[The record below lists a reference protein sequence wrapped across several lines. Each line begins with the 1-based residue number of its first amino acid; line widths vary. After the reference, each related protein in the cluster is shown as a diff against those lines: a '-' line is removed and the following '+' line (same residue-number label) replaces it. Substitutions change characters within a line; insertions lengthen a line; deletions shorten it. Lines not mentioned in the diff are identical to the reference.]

1 METLS
6 IPASAW
12 FSGGAIPPP
21 PNARLSPP
29 YLLRK
34 LPGRNSGR
42 LSAFNAASRSVSELV
57 GEDVLQMFLKDR
69 EENGDFISKVSDR
82 LWLRDV
88 LESIDLNSNG
98 GSSAIGLEDNQER
111 LVDGAEDDD
120 ESGFLKLKPT
130 QEWIA
135 GEGESAPMNRKALAK
150 ALRDDSERRKKLN
163 FLKYEALKREL
174 MYLSIVIGTGCSGYC
189 LLALSP
195 QAAVSYGV
203 GVLFSCLYLQLLY
216 GYADGVTREDVPTI
230 FLKKKTKKIG
240 IRSEDLEDFVKRTIR
255 GSGMALSSPRLV
267 IPAAIYALWI
277 LSHKY
282 FQNDLFDFQFQP
294 WLVCLYTKPQLWFK
308 CTETTKIFNSFSQ
321 TTCDLLELRRSLTFR
336 VRLVHGLRQKQKL
349 DSSAKTYS

>member
-6 IPASAW
+6 IPAAAW
-12 FSGGAIPPP
+12 SSSGAITPPP
-21 PNARLSPP
+21 HSRLSPP
-29 YLLRK
+29 YLTRK
-34 LPGRNSGR
+34 PSRKSSRR
-42 LSAFNAASRSVSELV
+42 LSAFNAASRSSVSEVV

-82 LWLRDV
+82 LWLREV
-88 LESIDLNSNG
+88 LQSIDLNSNG
-98 GSSAIGLEDNQER
+98 ASSSAVVGLEEDNQAER
-111 LVDGAEDDD
+111 LVDGADYDEDE

-130 QEWIA
+130 QEWIV
-135 GEGESAPMNRKALAK
+135 GESDSAPMNRKALAK

-216 GYADGVTREDVPTI
+216 GYADGVSREDVPNI

-282 FQNDLFDFQFQP
+282 FQNDLFDFQIVPAMVGLFVYKAAA
-294 WLVCLYTKPQLWFK
+294 LVQVYRDNQDLQF
-308 CTETTKIFNSFSQ
+308 IFPD
-321 TTCDLLELRRSLTFR
+321 DL
-336 VRLVHGLRQKQKL
+336 
-349 DSSAKTYS
+349 

>member
-1 METLS
+1 ISLLLKPEARPHMETLS

-34 LPGRNSGR
+34 PPGRNSRR
-42 LSAFNAASRSVSELV
+42 LAAFNAASRSVSELV

-82 LWLRDV
+82 LWLREV

-98 GSSAIGLEDNQER
+98 GSSAIGLEDN
-111 LVDGAEDDD
+111 
-120 ESGFLKLKPT
+120 
-130 QEWIA
+130 
-135 GEGESAPMNRKALAK
+135 
-150 ALRDDSERRKKLN
+150 
-163 FLKYEALKREL
+163 
-174 MYLSIVIGTGCSGYC
+174 
-189 LLALSP
+189 

-216 GYADGVTREDVPTI
+216 GYADGVTREDVPNI

-336 VRLVHGLRQKQKL
+336 VRLVHGLRQTETGL
-349 DSSAKTYS
+349 IC

>member
-21 PNARLSPP
+21 HARISPP

-34 LPGRNSGR
+34 PPSRNSRR

-57 GEDVLQMFLKDR
+57 GEDVMQMFLKDR

-82 LWLRDV
+82 LWLREV
-88 LESIDLNSNG
+88 LESIDLNSNDG
-98 GSSAIGLEDNQER
+98 ASSAVRLEEDNQER
-111 LVDGAEDDD
+111 LVDSADEDD

-130 QEWIA
+130 QEWIV
-135 GEGESAPMNRKALAK
+135 GESESAPMNRKALAK
-150 ALRDDSERRKKLN
+150 ALRDDSQRRKKLN

-203 GVLFSCLYLQLLY
+203 GVLFSAVACTFSFCT
-216 GYADGVTREDVPTI
+216 DMRMVFHVMM
-230 FLKKKTKKIG
+230 FLI
-240 IRSEDLEDFVKRTIR
+240 
-255 GSGMALSSPRLV
+255 SS
-267 IPAAIYALWI
+267 
-277 LSHKY
+277 
-282 FQNDLFDFQFQP
+282 
-294 WLVCLYTKPQLWFK
+294 
-308 CTETTKIFNSFSQ
+308 
-321 TTCDLLELRRSLTFR
+321 
-336 VRLVHGLRQKQKL
+336 
-349 DSSAKTYS
+349 